1 MSSAHARAL
10 AAMSE
15 QNDIPVTHIPVML
28 VEALAALNLRAD
40 GTYLDGTFGRGG
52 HARALLE
59 RLGPRGRLLL
69 MDRDPTAVTAARRE
83 FSGDTRIT
91 IRHGNFADLS
101 DWDATHAGLDGVLL
115 DLGVSSPQ
123 LDDAERGFS
132 FQADAPLDMRM
143 DTSHGES
150 AAEFLARANE
160 RQIAEVLWQFGEER
174 MGLRIARA
182 IVESRQTAPIA
193 RTGEL
198 ADLITR
204 VLGKREPGKH
214 PATRSFQA
222 LRIAVNGEL
231 DALAHGLQA
240 ALTRLKPAGRL
251 AVISFHSLEDRIVKQ
266 FLRAESQA
274 PAARRNLPP
283 PVGTNLRLKLVGA
296 AQFPGSAETAS
307 NPRARSAVLRVAER
321 LP

>member
-1 MSSAHARAL
+1 
-10 AAMSE
+10 
-15 QNDIPVTHIPVML
+15 
-28 VEALAALNLRAD
+28 
-40 GTYLDGTFGRGG
+40 
-52 HARALLE
+52 
-59 RLGPRGRLLL
+59 
-69 MDRDPTAVTAARRE
+69 MDRDPTAVAAARRE

-101 DWDATHAGLDGVLL
+101 DWDATGAGLDGVLL

-123 LDDAERGFS
+123 LDDAGRGFS

-150 AAEFLARANE
+150 AAEFLARASE

-182 IVESRQTAPIA
+182 IIEHRQTAPIT

-204 VLGKREPGKH
+204 VLGRRESGKH

-231 DALAHGLQA
+231 DALARGLEA
-240 ALTRLKPAGRL
+240 ALTRLKPTGRL

-283 PVGTNLRLKLVGA
+283 PTSTNLRLKLVGA
-296 AQFPGSAETAS
+296 AQFPSSVETAS